1 MQSQLER
8 VLDVSPRRRPLAKY
22 RSAYR
27 NVSAALRNFKITSE
41 CLLFAVLDDAALRRN
56 GYGLLFVSTAGERI
70 ERFLVFAS
78 WLYQAGDTLRRCAHH
93 PLLQLRNADRAE
105 AMASPARSQD
115 LISGGIN
122 KEIPVPRT
130 SMVNG
135 PGR

>member
-1 MQSQLER
+1 MVW
-8 VLDVSPRRRPLAKY
+8 VLDLPPRRCPLAKY

-27 NVSAALRNFKITSE
+27 NVSAALRNLKITSE

-56 GYGLLFVSTAGERI
+56 GYGLLFVSTTGERI

-78 WLYQAGDTLRRCAHH
+78 WLYQPGDRLRRCAHH
-93 PLLQLRNADRAE
+93 LLLQPRNADRAK

-115 LISGGIN
+115 LISGSID
-122 KEIPVPRT
+122 KETPMPRT